1 MNYKTENNVIY
12 VNRLKLEDLLSL
24 LATIHHITNGKGF
37 SYFTLDF
44 TNCSM
49 IHPAAALALLTAVAA
64 LVLAV
69 SAVNFAVSAVDLAV
83 FATD

>member
-37 SYFTLDF
+37 LICPRFNGQLSG
-44 TNCSM
+44 
-49 IHPAAALALLTAVAA
+49 
-64 LVLAV
+64 
-69 SAVNFAVSAVDLAV
+69 
-83 FATD
+83 